1 MDKLEIDENI
11 IQEEPGVKKIK
22 VDEQGRKEKVED
34 EANTSASLQDRTLS
48 AACFLNKQGDLIIGF
63 KNHIFFIDH
72 TKGQIQLSYALCTG
86 MIIGLLNDIL
96 VEKVLILRE
105 QCGLKASFFQ
115 RDLQLFS
122 REKIHVLYM
131 YSVCLARILL
141 REQICIHIHATC
153 YWCAYIEFDKNK
165 HHL

>member
-34 EANTSASLQDRTLS
+34 EANTSASLQDKSLS

-86 MIIGLLNDIL
+86 MIIILLKHVYCRKGLS
-96 VEKVLILRE
+96 RE
-105 QCGLKASFFQ
+105 WCGPKASFFSAWSATV
-115 RDLQLFS
+115 LH
-122 REKIHVLYM
+122 REDTCIVHV
-131 YSVCLARILL
+131 
-141 REQICIHIHATC
+141 
-153 YWCAYIEFDKNK
+153 
-165 HHL
+165 